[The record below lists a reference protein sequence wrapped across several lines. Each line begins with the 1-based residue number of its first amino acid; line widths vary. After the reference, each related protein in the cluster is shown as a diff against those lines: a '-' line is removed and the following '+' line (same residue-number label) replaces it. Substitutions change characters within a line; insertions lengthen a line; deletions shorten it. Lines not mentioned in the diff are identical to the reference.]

1 MVKWGLVRWPG
12 PHLLHGLVE
21 EVEDAVL
28 VLGLPPALHVVL
40 QEPQHTAGWDQKQ
53 GLESQK
59 PSDKYTPHPHPHSRR
74 RILKGRRRYP
84 L

>member
-40 QEPQHTAGWDQKQ
+40 QEPQHTARWDQNRAVSHRNPVTSTLPIPTAAP
-53 GLESQK
+53 GGGS
-59 PSDKYTPHPHPHSRR
+59 
-74 RILKGRRRYP
+74 
-84 L
+84 